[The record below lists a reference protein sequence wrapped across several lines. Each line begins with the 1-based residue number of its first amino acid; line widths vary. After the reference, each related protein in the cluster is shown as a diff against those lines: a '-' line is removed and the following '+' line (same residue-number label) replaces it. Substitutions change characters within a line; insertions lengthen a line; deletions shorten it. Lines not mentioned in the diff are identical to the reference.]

1 MKIAVIS
8 GASSGLGI
16 EFLRAAV
23 TLCPEIVT
31 YWLIARREDRLEA
44 LKPQFP
50 GKNLRPIALD
60 LTDSA
65 ALKQFNALLEREK
78 PEISLLINNAGFG
91 KLCNFAT
98 SDVESQ
104 TAMIDLNCRALTAVT
119 RYSLPY
125 MKTGGLILNISSIA
139 SFAPTPRMA
148 VYCSTKAYVQSF
160 SRALREEL
168 KLKKINVLAVCPGP
182 MITEFWQVADR
193 PAHKSRTLDILP
205 HQSPAKMATCALKAG
220 LKGKSACTMGGFYK
234 FYRFLAHILPKSLLM
249 KWTKC

>member
-1 MKIAVIS
+1 MKIAVIT

-23 TLCPEIVT
+23 TLCPEIDT

-50 GKNLRPIALD
+50 EKNLRPIALD

-91 KLCNFAT
+91 KLCDFAT
-98 SDVESQ
+98 SDIESQ

-139 SFAPTPRMA
+139 SFAPTPHGSVLLHKGVRA
-148 VYCSTKAYVQSF
+148 KLLPRAARGIKAQKDQRPCRVP
-160 SRALREEL
+160 RPDDHG
-168 KLKKINVLAVCPGP
+168 VLAGC
-182 MITEFWQVADR
+182 R
-193 PAHKSRTLDILP
+193 PP
-205 HQSPAKMATCALKAG
+205 HA
-220 LKGKSACTMGGFYK
+220 
-234 FYRFLAHILPKSLLM
+234 
-249 KWTKC
+249 

>member
-1 MKIAVIS
+1 MKIAVIT

-23 TLCPEIVT
+23 TLCPEIDT

-44 LKPQFP
+44 LKPE
-50 GKNLRPIALD
+50 KNLRPIALD

-91 KLCNFAT
+91 KLCDFAT
-98 SDVESQ
+98 SDIESQ

-168 KLKKINVLAVCPGP
+168 KPKKINVLAVCPGP

-193 PAHKSRTLDILP
+193 PTHKSRTLDMLP

>member
-1 MKIAVIS
+1 MKIAVIT

-23 TLCPEIVT
+23 TLCPEIDT
-31 YWLIARREDRLEA
+31 YWLIARRKDRLEA

-91 KLCNFAT
+91 KLCDFAT

-125 MKTGGLILNISSIA
+125 MKTGLGLS
-139 SFAPTPRMA
+139 
-148 VYCSTKAYVQSF
+148 
-160 SRALREEL
+160 
-168 KLKKINVLAVCPGP
+168 
-182 MITEFWQVADR
+182 
-193 PAHKSRTLDILP
+193 
-205 HQSPAKMATCALKAG
+205 
-220 LKGKSACTMGGFYK
+220 
-234 FYRFLAHILPKSLLM
+234 
-249 KWTKC
+249 

>member
-1 MKIAVIS
+1 MKIAVIT

-23 TLCPEIVT
+23 TLCPEIDT

-50 GKNLRPIALD
+50 EKNLRPIALD

-91 KLCNFAT
+91 KLCDFGDKRRRKPDRDDRFELPRADRRHAVQPAVYENGRAYPEHL
-98 SDVESQ
+98 VHRVVCAH
-104 TAMIDLNCRALTAVT
+104 TAH
-119 RYSLPY
+119 
-125 MKTGGLILNISSIA
+125 G
-139 SFAPTPRMA
+139 

-168 KLKKINVLAVCPGP
+168 KPKKINVLAVCPGP

-193 PAHKSRTLDILP
+193 PTHKSRTLDMLP

>member
-1 MKIAVIS
+1 MKIAVIT

-23 TLCPEIVT
+23 TLCPEIDT
-31 YWLIARREDRLEA
+31 YWLIARREDRLKA

-50 GKNLRPIALD
+50 KKNLRPIALD

-91 KLCNFAT
+91 KLCDFAT

-119 RYSLPY
+119 RYS
-125 MKTGGLILNISSIA
+125 A

-168 KLKKINVLAVCPGP
+168 KPKKINVLAVCPGP

-193 PAHKSRTLDILP
+193 PTHKSRTLDMLP

>member
-1 MKIAVIS
+1 MKIAVIT

-23 TLCPEIVT
+23 TLCPEIDT

-50 GKNLRPIALD
+50 EKNLRPIALD

-91 KLCNFAT
+91 KLCDFAT
-98 SDVESQ
+98 SDIESQ

-139 SFAPTPRMA
+139 SFAPTPRKGVRA
-148 VYCSTKAYVQSF
+148 KLLPRAARGIKAQKDQRPCRVP
-160 SRALREEL
+160 RPDDHG
-168 KLKKINVLAVCPGP
+168 VLAGC
-182 MITEFWQVADR
+182 R
-193 PAHKSRTLDILP
+193 PP
-205 HQSPAKMATCALKAG
+205 HA
-220 LKGKSACTMGGFYK
+220 
-234 FYRFLAHILPKSLLM
+234 
-249 KWTKC
+249 

>member
-1 MKIAVIS
+1 MKIAVIT

-23 TLCPEIVT
+23 TLCPEIDT

-50 GKNLRPIALD
+50 EKNLRPIALD
-60 LTDSA
+60 LTDFA

-91 KLCNFAT
+91 KLCDFVT
-98 SDVESQ
+98 SDIENQ

-125 MKTGGLILNISSIA
+125 METGGLILNISSIA

-168 KLKKINVLAVCPGP
+168 KSKKINVLAVCPGP

-193 PAHKSRTLDILP
+193 PTHKSRTLDMLP
-205 HQSPAKMATCALKAG
+205 HQSPAKMANCALKAG

-234 FYRFLAHILPKSLLM
+234 FYRLLAHILPKSLLM
-249 KWTKC
+249 KWTRC

>member
-1 MKIAVIS
+1 MKIAVIT

-23 TLCPEIVT
+23 TLCPEIDT

-50 GKNLRPIALD
+50 EKNLRPIALD

-91 KLCNFAT
+91 KLCDFAT
-98 SDVESQ
+98 SDIESQ

-168 KLKKINVLAVCPGP
+168 KPKKINVLAVCPGP

-193 PAHKSRTLDILP
+193 PTHKSRTLDMLP
-205 HQSPAKMATCALKAG
+205 HQSPAKIWRPA
-220 LKGKSACTMGGFYK
+220 
-234 FYRFLAHILPKSLLM
+234 P
-249 KWTKC
+249 

>member
-1 MKIAVIS
+1 MEIAVIT

-23 TLCPEIVT
+23 TLCPEIDT
-31 YWLIARREDRLEA
+31 YWLIARREDRLKA

-50 GKNLRPIALD
+50 KKNLRPIALD

-91 KLCNFAT
+91 KLCDFAT

-148 VYCSTKAYVQSF
+148 VYCSTKVGKTKSKQGRMADALALGGDEGRDKSIKQSETRPIKEYF
-160 SRALREEL
+160 SFTVNPF
-168 KLKKINVLAVCPGP
+168 KI
-182 MITEFWQVADR
+182 
-193 PAHKSRTLDILP
+193 
-205 HQSPAKMATCALKAG
+205 
-220 LKGKSACTMGGFYK
+220 
-234 FYRFLAHILPKSLLM
+234 
-249 KWTKC
+249 

>member
-1 MKIAVIS
+1 MKIAVIT

-23 TLCPEIVT
+23 TLCPEIDT

-50 GKNLRPIALD
+50 EKNLRPIALD

-91 KLCNFAT
+91 KLCDFAT

-125 MKTGGLILNISSIA
+125 MKMGGLILNISSIA

-148 VYCSTKAYVQSF
+148 VYCSTK
-160 SRALREEL
+160 
-168 KLKKINVLAVCPGP
+168 INVLAVCPGP

-193 PAHKSRTLDILP
+193 PTHKSRTLDMLP

>member
-1 MKIAVIS
+1 MAHRS
-8 GASSGLGI
+8 PRRPLGSI
-16 EFLRAAV
+16 KAAV
-23 TLCPEIVT
+23 
-31 YWLIARREDRLEA
+31 
-44 LKPQFP
+44 P

-91 KLCNFAT
+91 KLCDFAT

-168 KLKKINVLAVCPGP
+168 KPKRSMSLPCA
-182 MITEFWQVADR
+182 
-193 PAHKSRTLDILP
+193 PAR
-205 HQSPAKMATCALKAG
+205 
-220 LKGKSACTMGGFYK
+220 
-234 FYRFLAHILPKSLLM
+234 
-249 KWTKC
+249 